1 MIYCA
6 ILFLLVCLSF
16 QYDLNGTKKGRDIWY
31 GIMLMAFI
39 LVAGLRWRIGIDTPA
54 YLYNFYH
61 GIPTLDQ
68 FSWEDYPIGK
78 DPFFVLIN
86 SVVKT
91 IGGRFYLVQLIQATI
106 VNVLIFKFIKKHSR
120 YIFACLFF
128 YAITCYTTYNME
140 IMRGGLSI
148 VICLFANDYVL
159 EKKWVKAYLLYIL
172 ALMFHAQT
180 IPLFFLPLLTSLKF
194 NKYGIVCLFGA
205 FLAGIF
211 VSEYLGDYLSLLDLE
226 GDSSVSRKMT
236 AYSRHE
242 KYGSQGGNMNFFIIQ
257 IFPILLYVL
266 FSFLHIKKRYPSS
279 HILRYEPFVVLGV
292 MFILIRMNLEIAYR
306 YVDYF
311 KIYFVLFFAEV
322 FMKMIEGNRVKG
334 VRRAILNSSII
345 FIPFILVFF
354 VYNYVLSDDYSFR
367 YTPYSSVISRT
378 VSEKRESMYQ
388 DLNAG
393 KLFFPGANVDEY

>member
-6 ILFLLVCLSF
+6 ILFLLVCLSL
-16 QYDLNGTKKGRDIWY
+16 QYDINGAKKGRDIWY
-31 GIMLMAFI
+31 GFMLVAFI
-39 LVAGLRWRIGIDTPA
+39 LVAGLRWRIGIDTPS

-61 GIPTLDQ
+61 EYPSLDQ
-68 FSWEDYPIGK
+68 FSWEEYPVGR
-78 DPFFVLIN
+78 DPFFILLN
-86 SVVKT
+86 SFVKA

-106 VNVLIFKFIKKHSR
+106 VNVLIFKFIKKHSK

-159 EKKWVKAYLLYIL
+159 EKKWIKAYLLYIL

-180 IPLFFLPLLTSLKF
+180 LLLFFLPLLTSLKF
-194 NKYGIVCLFGA
+194 NKRGVIILCGA

-211 VSEYLGDYLSLLDLE
+211 ISHYLGDYLSLLE
-226 GDSSVSRKMT
+226 GESSVSRKLST
-236 AYSRHE
+236 YSQHE
-242 KYGSQGGNMNFFIIQ
+242 KYGTETGNLNFYIIQ
-257 IFPILLYVL
+257 IFPILFYVL
-266 FSFLHIKKRYPSS
+266 FSFLHVKKRYPDS
-279 HILRYEPFVVLGV
+279 HILRYEPYIFLGV

-311 KIYFVLFFAEV
+311 KIYFVLSFAEF

-334 VRRAILNSSII
+334 MRRAVLNSFII
-345 FIPFILVFF
+345 FVPYVLVFF
-354 VYNYVLSDDYSFR
+354 VYNYVLSREYSLR
-367 YTPYSSVISRT
+367 YTPYSTVIDRT
-378 VSEKRESMYQ
+378 VSEKREAMYQ
-388 DLNAG
+388 DQNAERS
-393 KLFFPGANVDEY
+393 FFPGPNVNEY

>member
-61 GIPTLDQ
+61 EYPPLGQ

-78 DPFFVLIN
+78 DPFFALIN
-86 SVVKT
+86 SFVKT

-106 VNVLIFKFIKKHSR
+106 VNVLIFKFIKKHSK

-128 YAITCYTTYNME
+128 YSLTCYTTYNME

-159 EKKWVKAYLLYIL
+159 EKKWIKAYLLYIL

-180 IPLFFLPLLTSLKF
+180 LLLLFLPLLTSLKF
-194 NKYGIVCLFGA
+194 NRRGVFIMCGA
-205 FLAGIF
+205 FLVGILAAR
-211 VSEYLGDYLSLLDLE
+211 YLGDYLALLE
-226 GDSSVSRKMT
+226 GDSSVAHKLS
-236 AYSRHE
+236 AYSQHE
-242 KYGSQGGNMNFFIIQ
+242 KYGAQGGNLNFYIVQ
-257 IFPILLYVL
+257 IFPILFYVL
-266 FSFLHIKKRYPSS
+266 FSFLHIKKRYPGS
-279 HILRYEPFVVLGV
+279 HILRYEPFIVLGV

-322 FMKMIEGNRVKG
+322 FMKMIEGNRLKG
-334 VRRAILNSSII
+334 LRRAVLNSFII

-354 VYNYVLSDDYSFR
+354 VYNYVLSREYSLR
-367 YTPYSSVISRT
+367 YTPYSSVIDRTISR
-378 VSEKRESMYQ
+378 KREAMYQ

-393 KLFFPGANVDEY
+393 KSFFPSPNVDEY